1 MHPDVVHMGTERAA
15 LDIENVG
22 PDGNGREFV
31 HVYDIDLAHPS
42 VSPVTWGEENQIL
55 EEDNAIAEMRR
66 KGTLDEKIKSSRE
79 SNVRKLMK
87 GGMPEDL
94 ARREVSTGKTLF
106 ERQADLEKKFSTV
119 MSGVQ
124 PSLWEETPADVIHSV
139 ETSTTLPYRNRREDI
154 GSTSFIVPK
163 ANIGT
168 KEDSPVVYRG
178 VLSRD
183 QLVDQIIENTVR
195 KAK

>member
-15 LDIENVG
+15 LDIDSVG
-22 PDGNGREFV
+22 SGGNGREFV
-31 HVYDIDLAHPS
+31 HVYDIDLSHPS

-55 EEDNAIAEMRR
+55 EEDNEIEEMRR
-66 KGTLDEKIKSSRE
+66 KGTLPEKI
-79 SNVRKLMK
+79 
-87 GGMPEDL
+87 
-94 ARREVSTGKTLF
+94 ARAHKFAKPGVTPMIETQAKMNEKFVEVMRGT
-106 ERQADLEKKFSTV
+106 
-119 MSGVQ
+119 Q

-139 ETSTTLPYRNRREDI
+139 ETKTTLPYRNRREDI

-163 ANIGT
+163 DNIGT

-183 QLVDQIIENTVR
+183 QLVDQIIENNVR